1 MVSSLQHT
9 AAAAAYTALSGVLTL
24 HSFVA
29 IRRLFLA
36 SRSFILY
43 TSLLSFPP
51 PCAPYISYT
60 RSGGGGRAQ
69 LLKSELTLP
78 RGGGFNALVYF
89 RCVHK
94 DAHIC
99 MRRCRPL
106 EGEPGARNT
115 THPRVF
121 HSRAAARRWSAPG
134 TLALFPPHTHAKLRK
149 SRIFSVNSLR
159 AQRVIVKFAF
169 FSVPRKCRK
178 FVYYLH
184 GWITRRLV
192 RTSSFGR
199 I

>member
-121 HSRAAARRWSAPG
+121 HSRAAAAVVCAGDARIVSTP
-134 TLALFPPHTHAKLRK
+134 THAKLRK